1 MEFLFWITRGFLASF
16 VGYLWVDYFAISV
29 AQMAKSNWTVCL
41 SRLVQ
46 LFTPVSF
53 CKKQRN
59 TCKSTKIAQNKQSSI
74 FKYISQLQWRIRLLL
89 NKTSISVLPQK
100 DTLLLL

>member
-41 SRLVQ
+41 LRLV
-46 LFTPVSF
+46 
-53 CKKQRN
+53 
-59 TCKSTKIAQNKQSSI
+59 
-74 FKYISQLQWRIRLLL
+74 
-89 NKTSISVLPQK
+89 
-100 DTLLLL
+100 